1 MESEHLTKEQ
11 RVLRM
16 MRKVL
21 ANIIKDVT
29 PAAGHASPL
38 SEQTIADIKDCFG
51 LISAREQELIAEQG
65 HTDMRPFYPGEEPA
79 TKVVQLVRPKKDEA
93 E

>member
-1 MESEHLTKEQ
+1 MDSEHLTKEQ

-29 PAAGHASPL
+29 PPAGRESPL

-51 LISAREQELIAEQG
+51 LISAREKELLEEHG
-65 HTDMRPFYPGEEPA
+65 HTDMRPYYPGEEPA
-79 TKVVQLVRPKKDEA
+79 TKVVQLVRPKKDESQ
-93 E
+93 